1 MLDLKKFGAAK
12 TKKFFMKNKLDSL
25 EFEFGIDGKMK

>member
-1 MLDLKKFGAAK
+1 MLDLKKFGAEK
-12 TKKFFMKNKLDSL
+12 RKKFFMENKLDSL